1 MKTLEENGIF
11 LELWSLSKDVMKSRC
26 TKEKTLMELLHKIG
40 KLLYRK
46 TLKIHRVN
54 ILKNKR

>member
-26 TKEKTLMELLHKIG
+26 HKG
-40 KLLYRK
+40 K
-46 TLKIHRVN
+46 N
-54 ILKNKR
+54 IDGITI